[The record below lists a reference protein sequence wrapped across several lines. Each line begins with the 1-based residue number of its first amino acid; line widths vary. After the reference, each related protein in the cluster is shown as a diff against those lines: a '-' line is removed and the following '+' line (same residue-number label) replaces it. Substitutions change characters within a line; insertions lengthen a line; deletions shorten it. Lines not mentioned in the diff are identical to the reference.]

1 MRVAMTWLSLAV
13 SLVTSVP
20 VDAGEKRC
28 PPDAVRVGPACV
40 DKYEAS
46 VWDIPDANI
55 GLLNRVKAGKAT
67 ADMLVAGGAVQ
78 VGVSEQAACNPV
90 FPPSFPET
98 GNWTQPLYA
107 VSVPGVKPTACV
119 TQFQAA
125 QACRLSGKRLL
136 SNQEWQDAAAGTPDP
151 GTDDGVADCN
161 VGSGYLPV
169 ATGSRV
175 ACRSSWGTYDMVGN
189 VAEWVE
195 GAWFPPPST
204 NLGCPGWGTF
214 SDDDV
219 CFPSPGLPGPGALFR
234 GGRWMFGAGS
244 GVFTVENYAPQ
255 TEGSSLGFRCGR

>member
-1 MRVAMTWLSLAV
+1 MRSPMIGITQTAMMLASAV
-13 SLVTSVP
+13 LAI
-20 VDAGEKRC
+20 AGEKRC
-28 PPDAVRVGPACV
+28 PPDAVRVGPVCI

-46 VWDIPDANI
+46 VWSIPGANT

-67 ADMLVAGGAVQ
+67 AEMLVAGGATQ
-78 VGVSEQAACNPV
+78 VAVAEQAMCDPA
-90 FPPSFPET
+90 FPPSFPAT

-107 VSVPGVKPTACV
+107 VSIAGVTPSACV

-161 VGSGYLPV
+161 VGSGYVPV

-195 GAWFPPPST
+195 GAWFPPP
-204 NLGCPGWGTF
+204 NGVGCPQWGSF
-214 SDDDV
+214 SDDDA
-219 CFPSPGLPGPGALFR
+219 CFPNPGAPGPGAIIR
-234 GGRWMFGAGS
+234 GGRWMLGATS
-244 GVFTVENYAPQ
+244 GVFAVEEYVPQ